1 MRVERWLCAV
11 ALALLAA
18 SPAVNASGWAVYHE
32 VITDS
37 LEHDV
42 LPAGS
47 VTVAEGAGVSYR
59 LLSSDSFGNF
69 KADSSSN
76 WAFLAGAPQRCR
88 TVELDSGAS
97 TFDVCLQT
105 DGGFTVQRKTGGATI
120 EIVVRVIWISTPS

>member
-1 MRVERWLCAV
+1 MRAERWLCAV

-18 SPAVNASGWAVYHE
+18 SPAADASGWAVYHE

-47 VTVAEGAGVSYR
+47 VTVVEGAGVSYR
-59 LLSSDSFGNF
+59 LMSSDSFGNF
-69 KADSSSN
+69 KTDSSTN
-76 WAFLAGAPQRCR
+76 WAFQAGTPQRCR
-88 TVELDSGAS
+88 TVELDAGVS

-105 DGGFTVQRKTGGATI
+105 DGGFTVQRTTGGATI
-120 EIVVRVIWISTPS
+120 EIVMRVMWISTPS